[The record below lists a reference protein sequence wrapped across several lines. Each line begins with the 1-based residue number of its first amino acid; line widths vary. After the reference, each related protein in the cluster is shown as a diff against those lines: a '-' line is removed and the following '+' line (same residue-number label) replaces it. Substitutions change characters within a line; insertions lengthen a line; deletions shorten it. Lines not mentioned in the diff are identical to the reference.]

1 MKALTIWQPWASMI
15 ASGEKQ
21 YETRSWETRYRGP
34 LAIHAGLGDMTKEL
48 FECNSFYREALH
60 RSSVPALPSGGVLC
74 IVILVEC
81 LPTDGLSISQK
92 EQNFGD
98 FSSGRFAWKLEMV
111 ERFEKPIPAIG
122 KQGLWDWWV
131 RP

>member
-1 MKALTIWQPWASMI
+1 MKALTIWQPWASLI

-21 YETRSWETRYRGP
+21 YETRSWETKYRGP

-48 FECNSFYREALH
+48 FECTSFYREALH
-60 RSSVPALPSGGVLC
+60 WSSVPALPSGGVLC
-74 IVILVEC
+74 IVNLVEC
-81 LPTDGLSISQK
+81 LPTAGLSISQK

-98 FSSGRFAWKLEMV
+98 FSSGRFAWKLELV
-111 ERFEKPIPAIG
+111 ERFEKPILVSG
-122 KQGLWDWWV
+122 KQGLWEWV